1 MSRVDDQLSGIVES
15 MLSGEDSVKFIR
27 DRIKALGRGKTS
39 HEKAAHKAI
48 TTLTENWNVPSDV
61 SIDQDL
67 AIAEQIGQDLADL
80 QRHIA
85 DLQHRYMKALFGRS
99 S

>member
-1 MSRVDDQLSGIVES
+1 
-15 MLSGEDSVKFIR
+15 MLMAEDSIKFVR
-27 DRIKALGRGKTS
+27 DRIKKLGQGERA
-39 HEKAAHKAI
+39 HELAAHEAI
-48 TTLTENWNVPSDV
+48 NALMAQWRTPSDV

-67 AIAEQIGQDLADL
+67 VMAERICQDLADL

-85 DLQHRYMKALFGRS
+85 DLQHSYMKALFGRS

>member
-1 MSRVDDQLSGIVES
+1 
-15 MLSGEDSVKFIR
+15 MLSAEDSIKFVR
-27 DRIKALGRGKTS
+27 DRIKALGNGRRA
-39 HEKAAHKAI
+39 HELAAHEAVKA
-48 TTLTENWNVPSDV
+48 LMAQWQMPSDV

-85 DLQHRYMKALFGRS
+85 DLQHSYMKALFGRS